1 MRRIAGLLA
10 VNVAFMALM
19 AVLSPNFVSGSN
31 LSSMFSNM
39 ALESIAMAGLTF
51 LLVGRLFDL
60 SVDGVVAMSGV
71 VCGKLIVSGVPWVL
85 AVIVA
90 LAVGGMAGWING
102 LLVMRLRINP
112 LIATLGTWW
121 MSTGIAYGLTRAISP
136 FGFPDAFQVIGQ
148 ARILDI
154 RIYVWYAV
162 IILGVMAVVL
172 SFTRFGRHIHIMGGN
187 PEAGRLFGVQVER
200 IGIKLY
206 VMMGLLSAFIGVVL
220 ASRLNSGSPNAVDG
234 MTMRAIAAA
243 VIGGCALSGG
253 RGNVL
258 SGLLGL
264 LLMNMLTN
272 SATILGVSPYWQ
284 KLLIG
289 GVLLL
294 ALILDATSNKIH
306 VPRMAHNLGEKK

>member
-1 MRRIAGLLA
+1 MRRIAGLA
-10 VNVAFMALM
+10 AINMGFIAIMALL
-19 AVLSPNFVSGSN
+19 APAFVSGTN
-31 LSSMFSNM
+31 LGSMFSNM
-39 ALESIAMAGLTF
+39 ALESIAMAGLTL

-60 SVDGVVAMSGV
+60 SVDGVVAVAGV
-71 VCGKLIVSGVPWVL
+71 VCGKMIVAGVAWPL
-85 AVIVA
+85 AVA
-90 LAVGGMAGWING
+90 TAMAVGALVGVING
-102 LLVMRLRINP
+102 LLIMRLRINP
-112 LIATLGTWW
+112 LIATIGTWW
-121 MSTGIAYGLTRAISP
+121 MSIGVAYGLTRAISP
-136 FGFPDAFQVIGQ
+136 YGFPEAFQLVGQ
-148 ARILDI
+148 AKLLDI

-162 IILGVMAVVL
+162 AIVGVLAVVL

-187 PEAGRLFGVQVER
+187 PEAGRLFGVRVER
-200 IGIKLY
+200 IGIQLY

-253 RGNVL
+253 KGNVL

-272 SATILGVSPYWQ
+272 AATILGVSPYWQ

-306 VPRMAHNLGEKK
+306 APHVAHNSGEKK